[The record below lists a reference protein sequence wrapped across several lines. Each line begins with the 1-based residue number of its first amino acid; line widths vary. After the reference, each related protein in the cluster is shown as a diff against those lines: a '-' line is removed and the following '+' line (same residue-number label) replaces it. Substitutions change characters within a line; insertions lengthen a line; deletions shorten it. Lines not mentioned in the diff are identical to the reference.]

1 MKDLMVSARAR
12 GKSDEPSLP
21 TIAIMKQAVITALL
35 DGPESLAAI
44 DGAIV
49 YLGDDEEF
57 ILLAAIPA
65 ILRREYLSTY
75 PSTARL
81 IRSRLRLASREDW
94 QAWVSSRVPA
104 WERRT

>member
-1 MKDLMVSARAR
+1 MKDLMGSARTR
-12 GKSDEPSLP
+12 RERDEPSFP

-35 DGPESLAAI
+35 DGPDSLAAI

-49 YLGDDEEF
+49 YLGDEEEF
-57 ILLAAIPA
+57 IVLAAIPA
-65 ILRREYLSTY
+65 ILRREYLSTFH
-75 PSTARL
+75 STACL
-81 IRSRLRLASREDW
+81 IRSRLRLASQKDW